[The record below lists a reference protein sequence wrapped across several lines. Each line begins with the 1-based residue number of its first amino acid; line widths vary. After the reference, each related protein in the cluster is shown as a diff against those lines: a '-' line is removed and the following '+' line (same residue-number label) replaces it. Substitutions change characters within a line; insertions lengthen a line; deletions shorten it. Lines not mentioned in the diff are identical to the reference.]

1 MEIYMNYLQ
10 LTTTMD
16 SVRRSLEYLQCKY

>member
-1 MEIYMNYLQ
+1 MNYLQ